1 MNATKHQSW
10 HLFTNL
16 CLHLCFLVP
25 LRPWRLRPWCPT
37 VLQEISEQAVSW
49 VLAGAKALGEILW
62 GCSTFQGRECVIKLI
77 LVDCRGIGS

>member
-1 MNATKHQSW
+1 
-10 HLFTNL
+10 
-16 CLHLCFLVP
+16 
-25 LRPWRLRPWCPT
+25 